1 KFYILSEK
9 FISADGGFK
18 RVVWM
23 SENLKTSMADQ
34 LAEVAK
40 REGDPDLMGKIADGT
55 ICTEVDELVQFLTE
69 KEHPALSMDPI
80 L

>member
-1 KFYILSEK
+1 
-9 FISADGGFK
+9 
-18 RVVWM
+18 M